1 MAQPRHKRDSAA
13 RALARTLRADKFT
26 TDKHLARKVAAPIA
40 AIATTAVIGVAVLV
54 DGPDPAPAAAKPPA
68 AADSFDPTTIGKRD
82 GIVSRSAPR
91 DAVQIR
97 RIVER
102 EARQQERAE
111 EAAATRRAVAKAD
124 TRLWATSNLN
134 IWPDPS
140 AEGENLGLIDA
151 GDKVLVTG
159 RKAAG
164 RVEVVLDGKPRWV
177 TAGYLSDEKPVG
189 AATPGTGGTCTNG
202 TSVASGVS
210 GNIVNVHRTVCAR
223 FPEISVYGTLR
234 GGGGDHPLGRAVD
247 IMVSGSRGWQV
258 AEYVRANA
266 GALGVTYVIYS
277 QQIWSVERSGEGWR
291 AMSDRGSSTAN
302 HYDHVHV
309 STY

>member
-13 RALARTLRADKFT
+13 RLFVRQLTSPTSARR
-26 TDKHLARKVAAPIA
+26 AAPVVA
-40 AIATTAVIGVAVLV
+40 LATTAVVGVGVLLTE
-54 DGPDPAPAAAKPPA
+54 PEPTPAAAVDPA
-68 AADSFDPTTIGKRD
+68 ASAPSSLVDSTNVAERELV
-82 GIVSRSAPR
+82 VSRSQA
-91 DAVQIR
+91 
-97 RIVER
+97 R
-102 EARQQERAE
+102 EALEERQEARADARREKRE
-111 EAAATRRAVAKAD
+111 EDRREALMATAQAVAGAD
-124 TRLWATSNLN
+124 ARLWATSNLN
-134 IWPDPS
+134 VWPDS
-140 AEGENLGLIDA
+140 REQTERLGLVDA

-159 RKAAG
+159 RKADG
-164 RVEVVLDGKPRWV
+164 RVEVVLDGKSRWV

-202 TSVASGVS
+202 TSVAGGVS

-277 QQIWSVERSGEGWR
+277 QRIWSVERSGEGWR